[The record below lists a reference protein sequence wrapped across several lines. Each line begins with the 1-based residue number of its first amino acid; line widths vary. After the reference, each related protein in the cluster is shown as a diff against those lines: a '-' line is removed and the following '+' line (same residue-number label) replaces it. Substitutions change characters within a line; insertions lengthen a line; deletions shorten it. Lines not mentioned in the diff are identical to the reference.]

1 MVYAIVAD
9 LIFPTAARRDNV
21 LGFIEAQVAGRNPWG
36 VTDLKGA
43 DERDGANRL
52 RLEARF
58 ATRADADATWTDLTG
73 LGGQRVPEPGSRATR
88 HDCPHDQAST
98 EPCQILE
105 TFVW

>member
-1 MVYAIVAD
+1 MVYAIFAD

-21 LGFIEAQVAGRNPWG
+21 LGLIEAQIAGRNRWG
-36 VTDLKGA
+36 VTELRAA
-43 DERDGANRL
+43 DERGSSNRL
-52 RLEARF
+52 SLEARF
-58 ATRADADATWTDLTG
+58 ISAADADATWADLTG

-98 EPCQILE
+98 EPCQILD